1 MSFAERCELTSDL
14 KISEFQIASLS
25 KLEYRTYIAEFGGK
39 WSPSALIL
47 EFKGIYGNGSMGNG
61 DADFINMVRA
71 GLTTILNVEAVIYD
85 FRNMEYEWGNRI
97 WNVLACPREDG
108 DDAIT
113 TAMVIS
119 DKCREGFS
127 TCVGMVPPM
136 FDTIEEALA
145 FVEPYARGYLDK
157 LMAE

>member
-1 MSFAERCELTSDL
+1 LTSDL
-14 KISEFQIASLS
+14 KISEFKIANLS
-25 KLEYRTYIAEFGGK
+25 KLEYRTYVAEFGGK
-39 WSPSALIL
+39 RSPCALII
-47 EFKGIYGNGSMGNG
+47 EFNGIYGNGSMGNG

-119 DKCREGFS
+119 DKCRKGFS

-145 FVEPYARGYLDK
+145 FVEPHARGYLDK
-157 LMAE
+157 LMADVE